1 MKKKEINYQLLIRR
15 ICLIVLDIICIIAA
29 SILALLTRFEFDFSQ
44 IPKEFLK
51 VIYKY
56 GPFTIVITLIIFSLF
71 RIYSSLWEYA
81 GIEEVFSLI
90 AACLAAA
97 VAKIVII
104 LFTWSVMPRSWY
116 VLDTI
121 YLMILIGATRVSYR
135 LIRLRRQ
142 NRTFPWSKRKKVMI
156 IGGGEA
162 GRSLITE
169 IQNSKYLDQKD
180 DEMIDIHA
188 HILPGIDD
196 GAEDMYD
203 TLEMARMAADSGV
216 DRIIA
221 TPHCNIPGM
230 YGNYFGREYI
240 DRYESVVRAVRKE
253 KIPIEILPGM
263 EVFSTEDL
271 PELIVNHKI
280 MPLNQSRYILMEFA
294 FDEDP
299 EFADSILK
307 RVEEVGARPVIAHA
321 ERYEFIQ
328 DYPQIAYRWFRKGY
342 VIQANKGSFLGR
354 FGGGPKRAADSLLR
368 HNLISVIA
376 SDAHSPLQRT
386 PYMMDVYEE
395 LSREYSE
402 NHLDVL
408 FQYNPARIC
417 DNREILRLEPV
428 PYSGR
433 QQLY

>member
-1 MKKKEINYQLLIRR
+1 
-15 ICLIVLDIICIIAA
+15 
-29 SILALLTRFEFDFSQ
+29 
-44 IPKEFLK
+44 
-51 VIYKY
+51 
-56 GPFTIVITLIIFSLF
+56 
-71 RIYSSLWEYA
+71 
-81 GIEEVFSLI
+81 
-90 AACLAAA
+90 
-97 VAKIVII
+97 
-104 LFTWSVMPRSWY
+104 
-116 VLDTI
+116 
-121 YLMILIGATRVSYR
+121 
-135 LIRLRRQ
+135 
-142 NRTFPWSKRKKVMI
+142 
-156 IGGGEA
+156 
-162 GRSLITE
+162 
-169 IQNSKYLDQKD
+169 
-180 DEMIDIHA
+180 MIDIHS

-196 GAEDMYD
+196 GAEDMYE
-203 TLEMARMAADSGV
+203 TLEMAKMAVESGV
-216 DRIIA
+216 TAMVA
-221 TPHCNIPGM
+221 TPHCNLPGL
-230 YGNYFGREYI
+230 YDNYFSDAYVRLYQ
-240 DRYESVVRAVRKE
+240 DCVRALKE
-253 KIPIEILPGM
+253 EQIPLVLYPGV
-263 EVFSTEDL
+263 EVYATHDL
-271 PELIVNHKI
+271 PEMIVDHKV

-299 EFADSILK
+299 DFASLLLQ
-307 RVEEVGARPVIAHA
+307 RVSAVGARPVIAHA

-417 DNREILRLEPV
+417 DNREILRLEPI

>member
-1 MKKKEINYQLLIRR
+1 
-15 ICLIVLDIICIIAA
+15 
-29 SILALLTRFEFDFSQ
+29 
-44 IPKEFLK
+44 
-51 VIYKY
+51 
-56 GPFTIVITLIIFSLF
+56 
-71 RIYSSLWEYA
+71 
-81 GIEEVFSLI
+81 
-90 AACLAAA
+90 
-97 VAKIVII
+97 
-104 LFTWSVMPRSWY
+104 
-116 VLDTI
+116 
-121 YLMILIGATRVSYR
+121 
-135 LIRLRRQ
+135 
-142 NRTFPWSKRKKVMI
+142 
-156 IGGGEA
+156 
-162 GRSLITE
+162 
-169 IQNSKYLDQKD
+169 
-180 DEMIDIHA
+180 MIDIHA

-216 DRIIA
+216 NRIIA

-271 PELIVNHKI
+271 PELIVNQKI

-354 FGGGPKRAADSLLR
+354 FGGGPKRAADSL
-368 HNLISVIA
+368 
-376 SDAHSPLQRT
+376 
-386 PYMMDVYEE
+386 MDVYEE

>member
-1 MKKKEINYQLLIRR
+1 
-15 ICLIVLDIICIIAA
+15 
-29 SILALLTRFEFDFSQ
+29 
-44 IPKEFLK
+44 
-51 VIYKY
+51 
-56 GPFTIVITLIIFSLF
+56 
-71 RIYSSLWEYA
+71 
-81 GIEEVFSLI
+81 
-90 AACLAAA
+90 
-97 VAKIVII
+97 
-104 LFTWSVMPRSWY
+104 
-116 VLDTI
+116 
-121 YLMILIGATRVSYR
+121 
-135 LIRLRRQ
+135 
-142 NRTFPWSKRKKVMI
+142 
-156 IGGGEA
+156 
-162 GRSLITE
+162 
-169 IQNSKYLDQKD
+169 
-180 DEMIDIHA
+180 MIDIHA

-216 DRIIA
+216 NRIIA

-271 PELIVNHKI
+271 PELIVNQKI

-299 EFADSILK
+299 EFAEAILK
-307 RVEEVGARPVIAHA
+307 RV
-321 ERYEFIQ
+321 
-328 DYPQIAYRWFRKGY
+328 
-342 VIQANKGSFLGR
+342 LGR

>member
-1 MKKKEINYQLLIRR
+1 
-15 ICLIVLDIICIIAA
+15 
-29 SILALLTRFEFDFSQ
+29 
-44 IPKEFLK
+44 
-51 VIYKY
+51 
-56 GPFTIVITLIIFSLF
+56 
-71 RIYSSLWEYA
+71 
-81 GIEEVFSLI
+81 
-90 AACLAAA
+90 
-97 VAKIVII
+97 
-104 LFTWSVMPRSWY
+104 
-116 VLDTI
+116 
-121 YLMILIGATRVSYR
+121 
-135 LIRLRRQ
+135 
-142 NRTFPWSKRKKVMI
+142 
-156 IGGGEA
+156 
-162 GRSLITE
+162 
-169 IQNSKYLDQKD
+169 
-180 DEMIDIHA
+180 
-188 HILPGIDD
+188 
-196 GAEDMYD
+196 
-203 TLEMARMAADSGV
+203 
-216 DRIIA
+216 
-221 TPHCNIPGM
+221 
-230 YGNYFGREYI
+230 
-240 DRYESVVRAVRKE
+240 
-253 KIPIEILPGM
+253 
-263 EVFSTEDL
+263 
-271 PELIVNHKI
+271 
-280 MPLNQSRYILMEFA
+280 MEFA

-386 PYMMDVYEE
+386 LYMMDVYEE

>member
-1 MKKKEINYQLLIRR
+1 
-15 ICLIVLDIICIIAA
+15 
-29 SILALLTRFEFDFSQ
+29 
-44 IPKEFLK
+44 
-51 VIYKY
+51 
-56 GPFTIVITLIIFSLF
+56 
-71 RIYSSLWEYA
+71 
-81 GIEEVFSLI
+81 
-90 AACLAAA
+90 
-97 VAKIVII
+97 
-104 LFTWSVMPRSWY
+104 
-116 VLDTI
+116 
-121 YLMILIGATRVSYR
+121 
-135 LIRLRRQ
+135 
-142 NRTFPWSKRKKVMI
+142 
-156 IGGGEA
+156 
-162 GRSLITE
+162 
-169 IQNSKYLDQKD
+169 
-180 DEMIDIHA
+180 MIDIHA

-216 DRIIA
+216 DKIIA

-253 KIPIEILPGM
+253 KIPIEI
-263 EVFSTEDL
+263 
-271 PELIVNHKI
+271 

-307 RVEEVGARPVIAHA
+307 RVEEVGARPVIAHV

-417 DNREILRLEPV
+417 DNQEILRLEPV

>member
-1 MKKKEINYQLLIRR
+1 
-15 ICLIVLDIICIIAA
+15 
-29 SILALLTRFEFDFSQ
+29 
-44 IPKEFLK
+44 
-51 VIYKY
+51 
-56 GPFTIVITLIIFSLF
+56 
-71 RIYSSLWEYA
+71 
-81 GIEEVFSLI
+81 
-90 AACLAAA
+90 
-97 VAKIVII
+97 
-104 LFTWSVMPRSWY
+104 
-116 VLDTI
+116 
-121 YLMILIGATRVSYR
+121 
-135 LIRLRRQ
+135 
-142 NRTFPWSKRKKVMI
+142 
-156 IGGGEA
+156 
-162 GRSLITE
+162 
-169 IQNSKYLDQKD
+169 
-180 DEMIDIHA
+180 MIDIHA

-216 DRIIA
+216 NRIIA

-271 PELIVNHKI
+271 PELIVNQKI
-280 MPLNQSRYILMEFA
+280 M
-294 FDEDP
+294 
-299 EFADSILK
+299 
-307 RVEEVGARPVIAHA
+307 
-321 ERYEFIQ
+321 
-328 DYPQIAYRWFRKGY
+328 
-342 VIQANKGSFLGR
+342 
-354 FGGGPKRAADSLLR
+354 
-368 HNLISVIA
+368 
-376 SDAHSPLQRT
+376 PLQRT

>member
-1 MKKKEINYQLLIRR
+1 
-15 ICLIVLDIICIIAA
+15 
-29 SILALLTRFEFDFSQ
+29 
-44 IPKEFLK
+44 
-51 VIYKY
+51 
-56 GPFTIVITLIIFSLF
+56 
-71 RIYSSLWEYA
+71 
-81 GIEEVFSLI
+81 
-90 AACLAAA
+90 
-97 VAKIVII
+97 
-104 LFTWSVMPRSWY
+104 
-116 VLDTI
+116 
-121 YLMILIGATRVSYR
+121 
-135 LIRLRRQ
+135 
-142 NRTFPWSKRKKVMI
+142 
-156 IGGGEA
+156 
-162 GRSLITE
+162 
-169 IQNSKYLDQKD
+169 
-180 DEMIDIHA
+180 
-188 HILPGIDD
+188 
-196 GAEDMYD
+196 
-203 TLEMARMAADSGV
+203 MARMAADSGV

-271 PELIVNHKI
+271 PELIVNQKI

-299 EFADSILK
+299 EFADFILK
-307 RVEEVGARPVIAHA
+307 RVEEVGARPVIAHV

-386 PYMMDVYEE
+386 PYMLDAYEE

-408 FQYNPARIC
+408 FQYNPARLC

-433 QQLY
+433 

>member
-1 MKKKEINYQLLIRR
+1 
-15 ICLIVLDIICIIAA
+15 
-29 SILALLTRFEFDFSQ
+29 
-44 IPKEFLK
+44 
-51 VIYKY
+51 
-56 GPFTIVITLIIFSLF
+56 
-71 RIYSSLWEYA
+71 
-81 GIEEVFSLI
+81 
-90 AACLAAA
+90 
-97 VAKIVII
+97 
-104 LFTWSVMPRSWY
+104 
-116 VLDTI
+116 
-121 YLMILIGATRVSYR
+121 
-135 LIRLRRQ
+135 
-142 NRTFPWSKRKKVMI
+142 
-156 IGGGEA
+156 
-162 GRSLITE
+162 
-169 IQNSKYLDQKD
+169 
-180 DEMIDIHA
+180 MIDIHA

-203 TLEMARMAADSGV
+203 TLEMVRMAADSGV
-216 DRIIA
+216 DKMIA

-240 DRYESVVRAVRKE
+240 DRYESVVRAVREE

-271 PELIVNHKI
+271 PDMIVDRKI

-299 EFADSILK
+299 EFADFILQ
-307 RVEEVGARPVIAHA
+307 RVVEVGAKPVIAHA

-354 FGGGPKRAADSLLR
+354 FGSMAKRTADSLLR
-368 HNLISVIA
+368 HNLIMVIA

-386 PYMMDVYEE
+386 PYMLDADEK
-395 LSREYSE
+395 LSRVYSE
-402 NHLDVL
+402 KYLEVL

-417 DNREILRLEPV
+417 ENREILRQEPIS
-428 PYSGR
+428 YSGR

>member
-1 MKKKEINYQLLIRR
+1 
-15 ICLIVLDIICIIAA
+15 
-29 SILALLTRFEFDFSQ
+29 
-44 IPKEFLK
+44 
-51 VIYKY
+51 
-56 GPFTIVITLIIFSLF
+56 
-71 RIYSSLWEYA
+71 
-81 GIEEVFSLI
+81 
-90 AACLAAA
+90 
-97 VAKIVII
+97 
-104 LFTWSVMPRSWY
+104 
-116 VLDTI
+116 
-121 YLMILIGATRVSYR
+121 
-135 LIRLRRQ
+135 
-142 NRTFPWSKRKKVMI
+142 
-156 IGGGEA
+156 
-162 GRSLITE
+162 
-169 IQNSKYLDQKD
+169 
-180 DEMIDIHA
+180 MIDIHA

-216 DRIIA
+216 DKIIA

-307 RVEEVGARPVIAHA
+307 RAEEVGARPVIAHA

-342 VIQANKGSFLGR
+342 VIQANKGSFLGSKLQDGDR
-354 FGGGPKRAADSLLR
+354 VVMIEDVTTSGKSMEETVPKVRGAADVTIVGLMVSLDRMEVGKGGVKCALDEVKDLYGFETNAIVTMKDVVE
-368 HNLISVIA
+368 HLYNKPCNGEIVIDDNIKA
-376 SDAHSPLQRT
+376 AIDA
-386 PYMMDVYEE
+386 YYE
-395 LSREYSE
+395 
-402 NHLDVL
+402 
-408 FQYNPARIC
+408 QYGAK
-417 DNREILRLEPV
+417 
-428 PYSGR
+428 
-433 QQLY
+433 

>member
-1 MKKKEINYQLLIRR
+1 
-15 ICLIVLDIICIIAA
+15 
-29 SILALLTRFEFDFSQ
+29 
-44 IPKEFLK
+44 
-51 VIYKY
+51 
-56 GPFTIVITLIIFSLF
+56 
-71 RIYSSLWEYA
+71 
-81 GIEEVFSLI
+81 
-90 AACLAAA
+90 
-97 VAKIVII
+97 
-104 LFTWSVMPRSWY
+104 
-116 VLDTI
+116 
-121 YLMILIGATRVSYR
+121 
-135 LIRLRRQ
+135 
-142 NRTFPWSKRKKVMI
+142 
-156 IGGGEA
+156 
-162 GRSLITE
+162 
-169 IQNSKYLDQKD
+169 
-180 DEMIDIHA
+180 
-188 HILPGIDD
+188 
-196 GAEDMYD
+196 
-203 TLEMARMAADSGV
+203 MAADSGV
-216 DRIIA
+216 DKIIA
-221 TPHCNIPGM
+221 TSHCNIPGM

-386 PYMMDVYEE
+386 PYMLDAYEE